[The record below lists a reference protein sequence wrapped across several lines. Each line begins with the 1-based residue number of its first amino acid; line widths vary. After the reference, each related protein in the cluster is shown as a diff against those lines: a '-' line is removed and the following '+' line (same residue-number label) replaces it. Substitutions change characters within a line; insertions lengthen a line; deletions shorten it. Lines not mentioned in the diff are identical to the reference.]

1 VAGELFETDEERGAR
16 NKRNALFL
24 VSTLIILIALSGLFT
39 LYEAMKPLPQLAA
52 CHALG
57 YDAGMN
63 GTRGETVCFANCT
76 TKNVFECKNM
86 KVIHP

>member
-1 VAGELFETDEERGAR
+1 
-16 NKRNALFL
+16 
-24 VSTLIILIALSGLFT
+24 
-39 LYEAMKPLPQLAA
+39 LPQLAA